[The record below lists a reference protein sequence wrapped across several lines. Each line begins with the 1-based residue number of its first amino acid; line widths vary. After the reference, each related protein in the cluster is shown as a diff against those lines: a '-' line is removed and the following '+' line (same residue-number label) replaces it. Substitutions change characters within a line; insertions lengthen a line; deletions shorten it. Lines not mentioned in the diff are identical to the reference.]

1 MRKREKIIVTAGE
14 FDPLTLSDIRFLK
27 KAKSKGD
34 WLIVGV
40 HSDQFMELCRGGFV
54 MNHSERKEVV
64 ENLKFV
70 NEVFQFNDFD
80 GTVCNLL
87 KLIKFCY
94 PSADIHFISD
104 EDMHNM
110 PETKITG
117 ITFEV
122 LKQGEY

>member
-1 MRKREKIIVTAGE
+1 MTKREKIIVVAGE
-14 FDPLTLSDIRFLK
+14 FDPLTYNDIQFLK
-27 KAKSKGD
+27 KARAKGD

-40 HSDQFMELCRGGFV
+40 HSDQFMELCRGGYV
-54 MNHSERKEVV
+54 HTLRERKEIV
-64 ENLKFV
+64 ESIKFV
-70 NEVFQFNDFD
+70 NETFHFNDLD

-94 PSADIHFISD
+94 PASDIHFVSV

-110 PETKITG
+110 PETKISG

-122 LKQGEY
+122 IKQGEN

>member
-1 MRKREKIIVTAGE
+1 MRKREKIIVVAGE
-14 FDPLTLSDIRFLK
+14 FDPLTIEDIRFLK
-27 KAKSKGD
+27 KARIKGD

-40 HSDQFMELCRGGFV
+40 HSDQFMQLCRGGFV
-54 MNHSERKEVV
+54 MNLSERKEIV
-64 ENLKFV
+64 ESLKCV
-70 NEVFQFNDFD
+70 NEVFQFNDLD

-94 PSADIHFISD
+94 PSSDIHFVSD

-110 PETKITG
+110 PETKISG

-122 LKQGEY
+122 IKQGE